1 MAGLYP
7 LSRMQQFDGNGRP
20 LTGARLF
27 LYDGGTSTPRIGYK
41 DSSLTSAH
49 PNPILADSAGRLP
62 LIYLDDGFYRHRL
75 TTRSGTAIFDDDGLP
90 VLSTTAGGSGTS
102 VDPDSV
108 FKTRDVKIRF
118 DDSQINGY
126 VRLNGRTIGSAL
138 SSATERAN
146 ADTQSLY
153 EELWPFANI
162 NVSGGKGANAAS
174 DFAANKPLVLPNCA
188 GKGIFGMDDLGAGAQ
203 SVLTEAVLGSDP
215 TEPGATGGAQ
225 TATIARA
232 NLPSV
237 DLTGGSGTV
246 SASGTTG
253 TESATHT
260 HNVSV
265 TNPSHTH
272 LATAGTRIA
281 GTGQTTGSLNAGS
294 TVFPTGAADLS
305 GDSTT
310 GTATTVSATNGAE
323 SATHTHGVTV
333 TGTASNVTTALGGS
347 GTALNKLPPLV
358 TFMIY
363 VRL

>member
-7 LSRMQQFDGNGRP
+7 LSRMQQFDSNGRP

-75 TTRSGTAIFDDDGLP
+75 TTRTGTAIFDDDGLP

-146 ADTQSLY
+146 ADTQGLY

-162 NVSGGKGANAAS
+162 NVSGGKGANAAA
-174 DFAANKPLVLPNCA
+174 DFAANKPLALPNCA
-188 GKGIFGMDDLGAGAQ
+188 GRGIFGMDDLGAGAQ
-203 SVLTEAVLGSDP
+203 SVLTETVLGSDP

-225 TATIARA
+225 TATIAQA
-232 NLPSV
+232 NLPSYN
-237 DLTGGSGTV
+237 LTVSGTIA
-246 SASGTTG
+246 ASGTTG
-253 TESATHT
+253 TESTTHSHSVADPGHHHSPTSTNAFAGTNSGNFVPGAGTAPSGSTDLSGLSTSTAVTGISLGNANATHT
-260 HNVSV
+260 HNV
-265 TNPSHTH
+265 
-272 LATAGTRIA
+272 
-281 GTGQTTGSLNAGS
+281 
-294 TVFPTGAADLS
+294 
-305 GDSTT
+305 
-310 GTATTVSATNGAE
+310 TVSG
-323 SATHTHGVTV
+323 SATGISV
-333 TGTASNVTTALGGS
+333 ASGGS
-347 GTALNKLPPLV
+347 GVAVNKLPPLV